1 MCQAFLLSKYK
12 LEKKIMKTLTKNKKL
27 VLAIVLVIFIVAL
40 LIGSSILI
48 SNSESASKVNK
59 TNLYINGEL
68 VEADEYGNVMHLHKY
83 DGKEVK
89 IEPKIVYHGKENG
102 VEGEYLTNKYKV
114 DQTIYPFKETYV
126 SEKYPSEIGYY
137 EIKFWFEFKNN
148 DDWEPI
154 ENDTINIQLYIFDK
168 EELISHIYS
177 KYPHR
182 DGIELTYGEIFK
194 YKYDGNE
201 HKPVSVSFLS
211 NGIFGSDNMVVETI
225 LYKDGEKF
233 DGMCIEKGIYSLIL
247 KLNDFTEST
256 FNFKGTTETITWAIE

>member
-1 MCQAFLLSKYK
+1 MY
-12 LEKKIMKTLTKNKKL
+12 
-27 VLAIVLVIFIVAL
+27 
-40 LIGSSILI
+40 
-48 SNSESASKVNK
+48 
-59 TNLYINGEL
+59 LY
-68 VEADEYGNVMHLHKY
+68 KY
-83 DGKEVK
+83 DGNAVK

-114 DQTIYPFKETYV
+114 DQTIYPFKKTYV

-182 DGIELTYGEIFK
+182 DGIELTYGDIFK

-233 DGMCIEKGIYSLIL
+233 DDMCIEKGTYCLTL
-247 KLNDFTEST
+247 KLNDFTENT
-256 FNFKGTTETITWAIE
+256 FNFKGTTETITWIIE